1 MISVS
6 RVLPLALALL
16 ALAPASAH
24 AATFTVNS
32 TGDQTDV
39 TPGNGVCATAGGQ
52 CTLRAAIVEANNLM
66 GADTINVPAGTY
78 TTGSVLAVSTNVT
91 INGAGARD
99 VTVRASS
106 GIVMQVTGEAVVSGL
121 TITGGT
127 MGVYVMGG

>member
-91 INGAGARD
+91 INGAGAIGDAFRRRCGKR
-99 VTVRASS
+99 RAAGS
-106 GIVMQVTGEAVVSGL
+106 
-121 TITGGT
+121 
-127 MGVYVMGG
+127 